1 MVKINL
7 RKYYPSLYPSDCFV
21 ELPDEVAEIL
31 IASKRNE
38 TAYQRRKYYNHA
50 QYSLDRDDG
59 IEQHIL
65 YHEPSAEDVFEH
77 IEDCK
82 QLLDAVSALPD
93 AQARRIYAHYFLG
106 VSRTDI
112 AKSDCVTER
121 AVNLSIWSGLQTILK
136 ILKKSF

>member
-1 MVKINL
+1 MKTLNL

-31 IASKRNE
+31 IASKQNE

-65 YHEPSAEDVFEH
+65 YHEPSAEDVFGH
-77 IEDCK
+77 IEDLK

-93 AQARRIYAHYFLG
+93 IQAKRIYAHYFLG
-106 VSRTDI
+106 MSRADI
-112 AKSDCVTER
+112 AKSDHVTER
-121 AVNLSIWSGLQTILK
+121 AVNLSIRNGLQTILK